1 MTLAPAAL
9 LRQAEATAAA
19 RRLSVRQWAKLR
31 LGHQWRPARHLE
43 PLYGLFERAEHETVR
58 ALVSMPPG
66 GAKTTTIGAGT
77 SWLLCRTPGD
87 VHGYVSYS
95 GPATRSKS
103 SLIRDWSE
111 AGGLVPHKEF
121 WSLAE
126 WRSCVGG
133 GLLASGVGG
142 RLTGDRISG
151 VLSID
156 DPFKNPLQA
165 RSLPEQLRRM
175 EWMNSVAWTRLVPS
189 TGSLIVCH
197 TRWDPGDMIGRLR
210 KVVDLQGRALWE
222 EHVIAAILPNG
233 ESYWPEVYPLAELMV
248 RKAQLDAETPGFW
261 EALYLQAPIQRGG
274 KLFHGE
280 PAAYLP
286 GDVLARLERREAPRT
301 IIGVDVAVSVK
312 QSANQS
318 AAVVTDNF
326 GTGIETVTDVREVH
340 TWRAE
345 SPVTVEKLNAFHVAH
360 PGSWLAFEACG
371 VGRPVM
377 QHYKKDYPRLASKV
391 IEVNRVSDKATAAL
405 GTAAAYRRNR
415 IRYPL
420 AAPWRKGHLD
430 RLWNFTGAEGAEDD
444 DVDALINAREAA
456 VRGGGGTSSGSISL

>member
-1 MTLAPAAL
+1 MTAL
-9 LRQAEATAAA
+9 LRQLDATLRA
-19 RRLSVRQWAKLR
+19 RQVDLRTWARER
-31 LGHQWRPARHLE
+31 LGHQWRHAKHLE
-43 PLYGLFERAEHETVR
+43 PLYDLFERAECETVR

-66 GAKTTTIGAGT
+66 AAKTTTIAAGI

-126 WRSCVGG
+126 WRSVIGG

-151 VLSID
+151 VLGVD
-156 DPFKNPLQA
+156 DPFKNPIQA
-165 RSLPEQLRRM
+165 RSLPEQIRRI
-175 EWMNSVAWTRLVPS
+175 EWMNAVAWTRLVPS
-189 TGSLIVCH
+189 TGSMIVCH

-210 KVVDLQGRALWE
+210 KVVDLAGRPLWE
-222 EHVIAAILPNG
+222 EHVIAAITATG
-233 ESYWPEVYPLAELMV
+233 ESYWPEVYSLDELIL
-248 RKAQLDAETPGFW
+248 RKLQLDAETPGFW

-274 KLFHGE
+274 KLFYGE
-280 PAAYLP
+280 PAGYLP
-286 GDVLARLERREAPRT
+286 IDRLLIREEKRT

-312 QSANQS
+312 QSADQS
-318 AAVVTDNF
+318 AAVITDNF
-326 GTGIETVTDVREVH
+326 GTGIETVTDVREVQ

-345 SPVTVEKLNAFHVAH
+345 SPVTIERLNAIHLAH
-360 PGSWLAFEACG
+360 PGSWLAFEASG
-371 VGRPVM
+371 VGKPVM
-377 QHYKKDYPRLASKV
+377 QHYKKEFPRLASKV
-391 IEVNRVSDKATAAL
+391 IEVNRVNDKATAAI
-405 GTAAAYRRNR
+405 GTAAAYRQNR
-415 IRYPL
+415 VRYPV
-420 AAPWRKGHLD
+420 AAPWRKAHLG
-430 RLWNFTGAEGAEDD
+430 RLHNFTGAPGGDDD

-456 VRGGGGTSSGSISL
+456 VRDSGGASSGSISL